1 MEEPDIFLIENYTN
15 KSFVVVGETFPIKE
29 YLKRSTFVQYKPQL
43 KLGPGWLGSTDNLE
57 NIKAFLTRN
66 GIHFESLAKERYNKL
81 FPGSIEDE
89 EPKAPVKTVKKDHGP
104 KPNEVL
110 MITNYTSGGLGHNS
124 IAIVG
129 ENLAIADELK
139 KCGLIQNDRLKI
151 GKGWIGRGSKINAV
165 RACIKGAGFHL
176 TELTLED
183 FQEGRAVMNNAR
195 PNSNLEPARTRPKP
209 KQKSPVEVVESNV
222 NTYIDLLMDRDASI
236 IGNYILERPE
246 LSELLQEADEKGE
259 EITLFVPNDEAI
271 EHIQGLLRE
280 ISSDVILDELIGNH
294 ITYDNIDFDDVKFI
308 EPRKF
313 TAINNKVFPYERKPK
328 KVVAKVPIYET
339 LRTGSDFV
347 NIYIISGMISTKTQH
362 LNLVRH

>member
-43 KLGPGWLGSTDNLE
+43 KLGPGWLGSIDNLE
-57 NIKAFLTRN
+57 NTKAFLTRN
-66 GIHFESLAKERYNKL
+66 GIHFESLTKERYNKL

-104 KPNEVL
+104 KPEEVV

-139 KCGLIQNDRLKI
+139 NCGLIQNDRLKI
-151 GKGWIGRGSKINAV
+151 GKGWIGKGSKINAV
-165 RACIKGAGFHL
+165 RACIKGAGFHVI
-176 TELTLED
+176 ELTLED
-183 FQEGRAVMNNAR
+183 FQEGRVIMNNAK
-195 PNSNLEPARTRPKP
+195 PNSNLEPRPKP
-209 KQKSPVEVVESNV
+209 KPKAKSPVKVQESNLD
-222 NTYIDLLMDRDASI
+222 TYIDLLMDKGASI
-236 IGNYILERPE
+236 VANYILERPDI
-246 LSELLQEADEKGE
+246 EALIQGADQNGE

-280 ISSDVILDELIGNH
+280 VSSDVILDELIENH
-294 ITYDNIDFDDVKFI
+294 VTYDNINFDDIKFT

-313 TAINNKVFPYERKPK
+313 TSINNKMFSYARKPK
-328 KVVAKVPIYET
+328 KVVATVPIYET
-339 LRTGSDFV
+339 LRTDSDFV